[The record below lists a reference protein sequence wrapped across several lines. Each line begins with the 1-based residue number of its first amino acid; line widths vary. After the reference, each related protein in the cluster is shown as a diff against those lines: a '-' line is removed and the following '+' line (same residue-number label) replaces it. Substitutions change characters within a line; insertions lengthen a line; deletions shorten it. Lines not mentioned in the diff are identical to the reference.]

1 MSIEKNVLTANV
13 TEYKIAAGTRY
24 ELWAI
29 AVWCGVQL
37 SVTIGNQCAHIG
49 AVAMG
54 CPRPPVDGVEKKA
67 SISSISAFAH
77 RDEHMARAAAIK
89 LATALKEHVGV
100 TAGVHIDNA
109 EKEELVLL
117 MQECDQLC
125 DAIIV
130 DVGARHE

>member
-29 AVWCGVQL
+29 AVWCGAQL

-54 CPRPPVDGVEKKA
+54 CPRPPSPA
-67 SISSISAFAH
+67 
-77 RDEHMARAAAIK
+77 
-89 LATALKEHVGV
+89 
-100 TAGVHIDNA
+100 
-109 EKEELVLL
+109 
-117 MQECDQLC
+117 
-125 DAIIV
+125 
-130 DVGARHE
+130 GARCRLRGGGALLLCIQNGVRGRTERI